1 MFSRTQAEVWYHKTP
16 LSSLC
21 SKETC
26 NNEMTGSTLVVDL
39 NQQAPQMHGRGL
51 ATRITPREPTLKKI
65 APRSCLQNLR
75 QVKTTLLHNFVRIL
89 D

>member
-1 MFSRTQAEVWYHKTP
+1 MFSRTQAEVCCHKIP

-39 NQQAPQMHGRGL
+39 NQQAPQMYGR
-51 ATRITPREPTLKKI
+51 
-65 APRSCLQNLR
+65 
-75 QVKTTLLHNFVRIL
+75 
-89 D
+89 

>member
-1 MFSRTQAEVWYHKTP
+1 MFSRTQAKVWYHKTP
-16 LSSLC
+16 SSSLC

-39 NQQAPQMHGRGL
+39 NQQALQMYGIGL
-51 ATRITPREPTLKKI
+51 ATITPSEPTFKKNCTKI
-65 APRSCLQNLR
+65 LPAK
-75 QVKTTLLHNFVRIL
+75 VKTTLLHNFGCML